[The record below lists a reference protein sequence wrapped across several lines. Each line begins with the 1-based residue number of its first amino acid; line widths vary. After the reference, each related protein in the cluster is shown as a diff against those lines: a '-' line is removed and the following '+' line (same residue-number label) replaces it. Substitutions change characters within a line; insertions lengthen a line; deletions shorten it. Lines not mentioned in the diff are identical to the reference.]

1 MGISIAWMMR
11 ARLCYKRIPRRSA
24 TLKGLLAS
32 EFVVRYVY
40 FFLGNCAEGM
50 KPDEL

>member
-1 MGISIAWMMR
+1 MGITIAWMMR
-11 ARLCYKRIPRRSA
+11 VRLSHKRIPRRSA

>member
-1 MGISIAWMMR
+1 
-11 ARLCYKRIPRRSA
+11 
-24 TLKGLLAS
+24 LKGLLAS

-50 KPDEL
+50 